1 MELLFLEPV
10 FKEAIWGGTKL
21 RDSFGYDIPSDTT
34 GECWAISAHKNGD
47 CKIAGGR
54 YDGKYLSQLWEEEPE
69 LFGNYPGSQFPLL
82 IKIIDAKNDL
92 SIQVHPDDA
101 YASEH
106 ENGSLGKT
114 ECWYVLDCEPG
125 AFLYYGFDHEI
136 SKAEFEER
144 IKNNTLTEVLNAVP
158 VHKGDCFFIP
168 SGTLHAIRKG
178 IVVAEIQQ
186 NSNVTYRIYDYGRLG
201 ADGKPRQLHIPQAL
215 DVTLREPPKAQ
226 DFHGHL
232 AQCDYF
238 TVDAVEG
245 GFEDV
250 CDETSF
256 TSLLVLEG
264 KGTLTETA
272 TGESLPIRKG
282 QSLFLPAGTGA
293 YAVTGTDL
301 KCLRTRV

>member
-1 MELLFLEPV
+1 MGHILRMNPV
-10 FKEAIWGGTKL
+10 FKEMIWGGTKL

-54 YDGKYLSQLWEEEPE
+54 YDGRYLSQLWEEEPE

-136 SKAEFEER
+136 SKKEFAER

-168 SGTLHAIRKG
+168 SGTLHAIGKG
-178 IVVAEIQQ
+178 IVVAEVQQ
-186 NSNVTYRIYDYGRLG
+186 NSNVTYRVYDYGRVG
-201 ADGKPRQLHIPQAL
+201 ADGKPRALHVEKAL
-215 DVTLREPPKAQ
+215 DVTLCTPPVKH
-226 DFHGHL
+226 DFGEHL
-232 AQCDYF
+232 AQCEYF
-238 TVDAVEG
+238 TVDARNGAFEG
-245 GFEDV
+245 V
-250 CDETSF
+250 ADEKSF
-256 TSLLVLEG
+256 VSLLITDGE
-264 KGTLTETA
+264 GTLTSGGETVA
-272 TGESLPIRKG
+272 VKKGESY
-282 QSLFLPAGTGA
+282 FLPAASGP
-293 YAVTGTDL
+293 YAVTGTCQTL
-301 KCLRTRV
+301 VTTV

>member
-54 YDGKYLSQLWEEEPE
+54 YDGRYLSQLWEEEPE

-125 AFLYYGFDHEI
+125 TKIVIGHNAKDKKELEEMIRQGRWDEFIRVTMTDCP
-136 SKAEFEER
+136 AENR
-144 IKNNTLTEVLNAVP
+144 DSCMWNRALTQLWHRLSRQNA
-158 VHKGDCFFIP
+158 IP
-168 SGTLHAIRKG
+168 I
-178 IVVAEIQQ
+178 
-186 NSNVTYRIYDYGRLG
+186 
-201 ADGKPRQLHIPQAL
+201 
-215 DVTLREPPKAQ
+215 
-226 DFHGHL
+226 
-232 AQCDYF
+232 
-238 TVDAVEG
+238 
-245 GFEDV
+245 
-250 CDETSF
+250 
-256 TSLLVLEG
+256 
-264 KGTLTETA
+264 
-272 TGESLPIRKG
+272 
-282 QSLFLPAGTGA
+282 
-293 YAVTGTDL
+293 
-301 KCLRTRV
+301 LRTCRGRNINI